1 MYKKGLWTGKSYK
14 EYDENGQLLYEI
26 NDKGYETSYLKNNGY
41 GNMIK
46 MSNEEKEELLK
57 RVDTRNFEQQEI
69 EKLSTMKPQAPIFLG
84 GK

>member
-1 MYKKGLWTGKSYK
+1 
-14 EYDENGQLLYEI
+14 
-26 NDKGYETSYLKNNGY
+26 
-41 GNMIK
+41 MIK